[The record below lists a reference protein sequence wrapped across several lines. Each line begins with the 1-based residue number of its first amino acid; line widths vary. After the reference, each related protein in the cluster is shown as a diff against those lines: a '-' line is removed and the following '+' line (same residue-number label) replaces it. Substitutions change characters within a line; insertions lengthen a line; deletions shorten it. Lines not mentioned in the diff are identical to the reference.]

1 MSTADLSLI
10 VLGTL
15 AVAASALWLRRSSPD
30 DPDGRKGVAF
40 ALVLGL
46 AAIGGGA
53 WRSWPE
59 PSPPAPPADG
69 PVVIDIG
76 RDDDYRSGL
85 AGGVYLA
92 QHTQHMMRNPMR
104 GFLWTPNGS
113 TVWEVGWIVRAPR
126 AGRYELFVR
135 YATDRS
141 RPGEIWVNDRMVRS
155 GLARSTARP
164 FEPEWF
170 GEGTVELRQG
180 PNQLWFHSLRPL
192 PNIDSLRLV
201 ELAPGPA

>member
-1 MSTADLSLI
+1 MTTTDLLL
-10 VLGTL
+10 VALGSL
-15 AVAASALWLRRSSPD
+15 AVIASILWLRRSSPD
-30 DPDGRKGVAF
+30 DPDGRKGVVV
-40 ALVLGL
+40 ALAIGL

-53 WRSWPE
+53 WRSLPE
-59 PSPPAPPADG
+59 PPPPSPPAEG
-69 PVVIDIG
+69 PVVITID
-76 RDDDYRSGL
+76 RDDDFRNGL

-92 QHTQHMMRNPMR
+92 QHTAHMMRNPMR

-126 AGRYELFVR
+126 AGRYELSVR

-141 RPGEIWVNDRMVRS
+141 KPGEIWVNDRMVAT
-155 GLARSTARP
+155 GLAHTTGQP
-164 FEPEWF
+164 FQPKWF
-170 GEGTVELRQG
+170 REGTVELREG

>member
-1 MSTADLSLI
+1 MNTVDLTLI
-10 VLGTL
+10 VLGAV

-40 ALVLGL
+40 ALALGL
-46 AAIGGGA
+46 AAICGGA
-53 WRSWPE
+53 WRSLPE
-59 PSPPAPPADG
+59 PPPPPPPAHG

-76 RDDDYRSGL
+76 RDDDFRGGL

-92 QHTQHMMRNPMR
+92 QHTKHMMRNPMR

-113 TVWEVGWIVRAPR
+113 TWWEVGWIVRAPR
-126 AGRYELFVR
+126 AGRYELRVR
-135 YATDRS
+135 YATDRR
-141 RPGEIWVNDRMVRS
+141 RPGEIWVNDRLVRT
-155 GLARSTARP
+155 GLARTTAQR

-170 GEGTVELRQG
+170 REGTVELLQG
-180 PNQLWFHSLRPL
+180 PNQLWFHSLGPL

-201 ELAPGPA
+201 ELAPGPG